1 MPRSHQASSAAV
13 AVPLEALAPAGPGR
27 PSAGSRILFTV
38 VALVVYRLG
47 TSIPIPGID
56 TALLEELLKPR
67 LLFVF
72 LPMFNMFADGA
83 VGRMAIFALNL
94 MPYISALIIVQLVAA
109 VVPGLTA
116 LKKQD
121 ERGRRLT
128 GQYARCLTVA
138 LAAVQA
144 CAVVYW
150 LEGFNR
156 LPDVVVIAPGALFRI
171 SAVVTMTGGAV
182 FLMWLGERIT
192 ARGVGNGAALIIMS
206 DIAAG
211 LPGSLADLLILYG
224 AISSP
229 QFIALVGL
237 MLSVAAGVVFVEG
250 ARRRLLVQYTGRQ
263 AGDGLFRG
271 DTPYLALKFNGSG
284 VIAPIY
290 ASSLLKLLITFA
302 GFSAAESGCRP
313 DWLCIIVSLLGRE
326 QPLYFLLDVALIM
339 FFTFFCTPIVVNP
352 QQMADDLRRH
362 GGFVPGIRP
371 GAETAAYIDHVQT
384 RITVIGAMYLAAA
397 WVLPALLFPGMR
409 FDFSGSALLIV
420 VIGTLELLACTRTLL
435 RLPPST

>member
-116 LKKQD
+116 LKRQD

-150 LEGFNR
+150 LEGFNP
-156 LPDVVVIAPGALFRI
+156 LPDVVVIAPGAVFPI
-171 SAVVTMTGGAV
+171 SAVVTITRGAR

-211 LPGSLADLLILYG
+211 LPGSLADLLMLILYG
-224 AISSP
+224 AISSLE
-229 QFIALVGL
+229 FIALVGL

-290 ASSLLKLLITFA
+290 ASSLLQPLITFA

-313 DWLCIIVSLLGRE
+313 DWLCIIVSFLCRE
-326 QPLYFLLDVALIM
+326 QPLYLLLDVALVM
-339 FFTFFCTPIVVNP
+339 FFTFFF
-352 QQMADDLRRH
+352 H
-362 GGFVPGIRP
+362 
-371 GAETAAYIDHVQT
+371 
-384 RITVIGAMYLAAA
+384 
-397 WVLPALLFPGMR
+397 
-409 FDFSGSALLIV
+409 
-420 VIGTLELLACTRTLL
+420 
-435 RLPPST
+435 

>member
-13 AVPLEALAPAGPGR
+13 AVPVEALAPAGPGR
-27 PSAGSRILFTV
+27 PSAGSRILFTI

-67 LLFVF
+67 LLFEF

-150 LEGFNR
+150 LECFNR
-156 LPDVVVIAPGALFRI
+156 LPDVALIAPGALFPI
-171 SAVVTMTGGAV
+171 SALVTMTGGAV
-182 FLMWLGERIT
+182 VLMWLAERVT
-192 ARGVGNGAALIIMS
+192 VPRVRNCAALI
-206 DIAAG
+206 
-211 LPGSLADLLILYG
+211 
-224 AISSP
+224 
-229 QFIALVGL
+229 FIFRTVARLRAL
-237 MLSVAAGVVFVEG
+237 
-250 ARRRLLVQYTGRQ
+250 
-263 AGDGLFRG
+263 
-271 DTPYLALKFNGSG
+271 
-284 VIAPIY
+284 
-290 ASSLLKLLITFA
+290 
-302 GFSAAESGCRP
+302 
-313 DWLCIIVSLLGRE
+313 
-326 QPLYFLLDVALIM
+326 
-339 FFTFFCTPIVVNP
+339 
-352 QQMADDLRRH
+352 
-362 GGFVPGIRP
+362 
-371 GAETAAYIDHVQT
+371 
-384 RITVIGAMYLAAA
+384 
-397 WVLPALLFPGMR
+397 
-409 FDFSGSALLIV
+409 
-420 VIGTLELLACTRTLL
+420 
-435 RLPPST
+435 

>member
-1 MPRSHQASSAAV
+1 MGLPNTASRTLYRVREAEVPILSAAITV
-13 AVPLEALAPAGPGR
+13 MKKISFRSILLR
-27 PSAGSRILFTV
+27 PSYCARPIRSPDFKPLCYRWDRPILWATLTVETKRKPSRILIRNF
-38 VALVVYRLG
+38 G
-47 TSIPIPGID
+47 GSHQ
-56 TALLEELLKPR
+56 KPC
-67 LLFVF
+67 
-72 LPMFNMFADGA
+72 
-83 VGRMAIFALNL
+83 
-94 MPYISALIIVQLVAA
+94 S
-109 VVPGLTA
+109 
-116 LKKQD
+116 
-121 ERGRRLT
+121 
-128 GQYARCLTVA
+128 
-138 LAAVQA
+138 
-144 CAVVYW
+144 
-150 LEGFNR
+150 
-156 LPDVVVIAPGALFRI
+156 
-171 SAVVTMTGGAV
+171 
-182 FLMWLGERIT
+182 
-192 ARGVGNGAALIIMS
+192 
-206 DIAAG
+206 
-211 LPGSLADLLILYG
+211 GS
-224 AISSP
+224 
-229 QFIALVGL
+229 
-237 MLSVAAGVVFVEG
+237 FVEG

-339 FFTFFCTPIVVNP
+339 FFTSFCTPIVVNP

>member
-13 AVPLEALAPAGPGR
+13 AVPVEALAPAGPGR
-27 PSAGSRILFTV
+27 PSAGSRILFTI

-67 LLFVF
+67 LLFEF

-144 CAVVYW
+144 CAVAYW

-182 FLMWLGERIT
+182 FLMWLRERST
-192 ARGVGNGAALIIMS
+192 ARGGGNRAA
-206 DIAAG
+206 
-211 LPGSLADLLILYG
+211 PLL
-224 AISSP
+224 
-229 QFIALVGL
+229 
-237 MLSVAAGVVFVEG
+237 LS
-250 ARRRLLVQYTGRQ
+250 RH
-263 AGDGLFRG
+263 
-271 DTPYLALKFNGSG
+271 
-284 VIAPIY
+284 
-290 ASSLLKLLITFA
+290 
-302 GFSAAESGCRP
+302 SACLSRA
-313 DWLCIIVSLLGRE
+313 
-326 QPLYFLLDVALIM
+326 
-339 FFTFFCTPIVVNP
+339 
-352 QQMADDLRRH
+352 
-362 GGFVPGIRP
+362 
-371 GAETAAYIDHVQT
+371 
-384 RITVIGAMYLAAA
+384 
-397 WVLPALLFPGMR
+397 
-409 FDFSGSALLIV
+409 
-420 VIGTLELLACTRTLL
+420 
-435 RLPPST
+435 LPPLLPPYP